1 MRCSRPATA
10 RSLNFWA
17 GARSRAVLDRFA
29 HAIQTQDKAAP
40 IEQVAEHASWTS
52 DRDDH
57 PRAASKVIR
66 GRDRV
71 ACFVLGVL
79 GRQAHEL
86 ALEAASVNGEP
97 ALAVGA
103 TGRLIFVIKMRTDG
117 IRILDVY
124 AELNPDKRTGGAAPR
139 G

>member
-1 MRCSRPATA
+1 M
-10 RSLNFWA
+10 
-17 GARSRAVLDRFA
+17 
-29 HAIQTQDKAAP
+29 
-40 IEQVAEHASWTS
+40 
-52 DRDDH
+52 
-57 PRAASKVIR
+57 
-66 GRDRV
+66 
-71 ACFVLGVL
+71 L
-79 GRQAHEL
+79 GRHAHEL

-103 TGRLIFVIKMRTDG
+103 TGRLILVIKMRTDG